1 MLEFIKRHKTISGLI
16 CANIIAIIV
25 VIVVIIVHN
34 AKTATIDINVAPADA
49 TITLNGARYDNFK
62 QHDILPGDYHVRIT
76 MDGMQPKEY
85 DISLENNGFA
95 RIWNYLLSEDGSF
108 DYYLTHPDD
117 ELILAEVAPEDDEA
131 AQAFIDSYNKKA
143 SLIDVLPIE
152 YAHFTDDFAYY
163 TQYSIELDFDKE
175 DCARVL
181 CLLIKDNTGGN
192 EQSARNKIK
201 EYGYDPADYEIT
213 YEYLPLQ
220 GSRSD
225 DE

>member
-25 VIVVIIVHN
+25 VIVVIIIHN

-95 RIWNYLLSEDGSF
+95 RIWNYLLGENGSF

-117 ELILAEVAPEDDEA
+117 EWILAQIAPEDDKA
-131 AQAFIDSYNKKA
+131 AQAFIADYDKKA
-143 SLIDVLPIE
+143 SLIDILPIE
-152 YAHFTDDFAYY
+152 YAHFTDDYAYY
-163 TQYSIELDFDKE
+163 TKYNIDIDLDEE
-175 DCARVL
+175 DCHSIL
-181 CLLIKDNTGGN
+181 CLVIEDYTGGN
-192 EQSARNKIK
+192 ERAALDQIK
-201 EYGYDPADYEIT
+201 AAGYNPKDYQIT
-213 YEYLPLQ
+213 YKYLPMSTS
-220 GSRSD
+220 G
-225 DE
+225 EYNE